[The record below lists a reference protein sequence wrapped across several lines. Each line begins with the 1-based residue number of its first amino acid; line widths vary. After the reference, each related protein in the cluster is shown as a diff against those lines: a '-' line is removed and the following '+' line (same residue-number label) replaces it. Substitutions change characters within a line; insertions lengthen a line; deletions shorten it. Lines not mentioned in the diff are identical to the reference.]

1 MHTIVRQDRDCT
13 LRLPVDEQF
22 GLGAAIQGIV
32 IGAHD
37 PTTSTTMAAIHAPM
51 HQPEHVFTYT
61 VTSTDTTA
69 RAKSLGG

>member
-13 LRLPVDEQF
+13 IRLPVDEQF

-37 PTTSTTMAAIHAPM
+37 PPVVLVEGA
-51 HQPEHVFTYT
+51 
-61 VTSTDTTA
+61 TDV
-69 RAKSLGG
+69 